1 MSDVATLEGIE
12 HALRPLALREADF
25 AAGDAVVE
33 QIAKLKSAI
42 DATDA
47 RDEPWLISWLSD
59 EHYKGAVLY
68 AAAKTNWKLEQAG
81 RGSLADRQ
89 MRSQILSRFNRWVE
103 QLRVRLGE
111 YRSGSRSAAAV
122 AAWRDEIGRF
132 KEDPVRN
139 F

>member
-1 MSDVATLEGIE
+1 MSDMATLEGIE
-12 HALRPLALREADF
+12 HALRPLALRETDF

-47 RDEPWLISWLSD
+47 RDEPWLINWLSD

-68 AAAKTNWKLEQAG
+68 AAAKTNWNHEQAG
-81 RGSLADRQ
+81 RGSLGDRQ
-89 MRSQILSRFNRWVE
+89 MRSQIVSRFNRWVE
-103 QLRVRLGE
+103 QLKARLVE
-111 YRSGSRSAAAV
+111 YLSGCRSAAAV
-122 AAWRDEIGRF
+122 IAWRDEIARF

-139 F
+139 A